1 MLVLFETPAGY
12 ALFKVLDETKLEK
25 VTDIIKAFND
35 SETASEVVQLQA
47 FKKFK
52 DTKEA
57 LLATDKLISGLF
69 PKTLEKFLKKNII
82 SKEVQDSLVVADKKL
97 GALINTKLGIDCLH
111 NKKMDELYRGIRT
124 QINSLV
130 EGLSE
135 TEMKNMTL
143 GLAHG
148 LSRYKLKFSTEKVDT
163 MIIQAISLLEDLDK
177 EINNFMMR
185 LREWFGWHFP
195 ELSKVVTD
203 NVLYAK
209 TVKAIGMKS
218 KVAGTDLSEILPEEI
233 EAEVKQ
239 AAEVSMGTEIT
250 EVDESFIMNLAQQV
264 IDLSEYRD
272 SLNEYLK
279 SRMNAVAPNLTTMVG
294 ELVGAKLISHAGSL
308 INLAKYP
315 ASTIQILG
323 AEKALFRAMRTKHN
337 TPKYGLIYQASLVGQ
352 SHAKIKGKVSRT
364 LAAKCSV
371 CIRVD
376 ALGESENAEVGQECK
391 TYVEKRQKFL
401 ENNIN
406 QQDGGAGFKK
416 GKPQSHHREQAGG
429 YNAESDFSLG
439 RLPKLQQ
446 TFVPAASTKRK
457 AQDEDDVQ
465 DAEKDASKKKK
476 KKQQK
481 DSDDDDE

>member
-12 ALFKVLDETKLEK
+12 ALFKVLDEGTLEK
-25 VTDIIKAFND
+25 ASDIVKAFSD
-35 SETASEVVQLQA
+35 PDTASEVVTLQA

-57 LLATDKLISGLF
+57 LIATDKLITGLF

-82 SKEVQDSLVVADKKL
+82 SKDIQDSLIVQDKKL
-97 GALINTKLGIDCLH
+97 GSLINTQLGIECLH
-111 NKKMDELYRGIRT
+111 SKKIEELYRGIRSQLNT
-124 QINSLV
+124 LIEEL
-130 EGLSE
+130 
-135 TEMKNMTL
+135 TESDMKNMTL

-163 MIIQAISLLEDLDK
+163 MIIQAVCLLEDLDK
-177 EINNFMMR
+177 EINNYMMR

-195 ELSKVVTD
+195 ELSKIITD

-209 TVKAIGMKS
+209 TVKAIGMRHKTS
-218 KVAGTDLSEILPEEI
+218 ATDLSEFLTEEI

-239 AAEVSMGTEIT
+239 AAEISMGTEIT
-250 EVDESFIMNLAQQV
+250 ENDEAFITNLANKV
-264 IDLSEYRD
+264 LDLTEYRD
-272 SLNEYLK
+272 SLSEYLK
-279 SRMNAVAPNLTTMVG
+279 SRMNAVAPNLTVMVG

-352 SHAKIKGKVSRT
+352 AHAKIKGKVSRT

-371 CIRVD
+371 CIRYD
-376 ALGESENAEVGQECK
+376 ALAESESADTGTQARA
-391 TYVEKRQKFL
+391 YVESRVKFL
-401 ENNIN
+401 ESHIGADTGAARKNVTKSTYK
-406 QQDGGAGFKK
+406 QQGGN
-416 GKPQSHHREQAGG
+416 
-429 YNAESDFSLG
+429 YNEEDDFNLG
-439 RLPKLQQ
+439 TVPKLQSS
-446 TFVPAASTKRK
+446 FVPAGHAKRK
-457 AQDEDDVQ
+457 NGNEEEEVG
-465 DAEKDASKKKK
+465 KKKK
-476 KKQQK
+476 KKTQ
-481 DSDDDDE
+481 DSDDD

>member
-12 ALFKVLDETKLEK
+12 ALFKVLDEKRLEK
-25 VTDIIKAFND
+25 VNDIVSAFSD
-35 SETASEVVQLQA
+35 EETASSIVQLQA

-57 LLATDKLISGLF
+57 LIATDKLINGLL
-69 PKTLEKFLKKNII
+69 PKTLEKFLKKNVV
-82 SKEVQDSLVVADKKL
+82 SDDVQDTIITTDKKL
-97 GALINTKLGIDCLH
+97 GSLIKTKLDIDCVH
-111 NKKMDELYRGIRT
+111 SKKMDELFRGIRS
-124 QINSLV
+124 QLNNLV
-130 EGLSE
+130 TGLSE

-148 LSRYKLKFSTEKVDT
+148 LSRYKLRFSTEKVDT
-163 MIIQAISLLEDLDK
+163 MIIQAVSLLDDLDK
-177 EINNFMMR
+177 EINNYMMR

-195 ELSKVVTD
+195 ELSKIITD
-203 NVLYAK
+203 NLLYARTVK
-209 TVKAIGMKS
+209 TVGVRTNCAE
-218 KVAGTDLSEILPEEI
+218 ANLSDFLTEEI

-239 AAEVSMGTEIT
+239 AAEISMGSEIT
-250 EVDESFIMNLAQQV
+250 ETDEKFILNLADQV
-264 IDLSEYRD
+264 LELAEYRD

-279 SRMNAVAPNLTTMVG
+279 TRMNAVAPNLTMMVG

-352 SHAKIKGKVSRT
+352 CPAKIKGKVSRT

-376 ALGESENAEVGQECK
+376 ALGESDNASVGEECK
-391 TYVEKRQKFL
+391 TYIESRLKFL
-401 ENNIN
+401 EANMN
-406 QQDGGAGFKK
+406 QQEGGSNFKRA
-416 GKPQSHHREQAGG
+416 KPQAQHRPRGG
-429 YNAESDFSLG
+429 DYNAEADFSMEG
-439 RLPKLQQ
+439 AVPKLN
-446 TFVPAASTKRK
+446 TSFVPSKRGAVKEPEFDETERSTTI
-457 AQDEDDVQ
+457 
-465 DAEKDASKKKK
+465 KKKRR
-476 KKQQK
+476 QEDGDQ
-481 DSDDDDE
+481 